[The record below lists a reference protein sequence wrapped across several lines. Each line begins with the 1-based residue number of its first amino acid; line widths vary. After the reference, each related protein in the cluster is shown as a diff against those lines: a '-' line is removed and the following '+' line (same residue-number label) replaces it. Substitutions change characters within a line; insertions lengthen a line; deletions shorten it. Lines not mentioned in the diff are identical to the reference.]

1 MKHAIEAKGL
11 TKRFGKTVAIQDLDL
26 TVPEGSIFAFLGPNG
41 AGKTTTIKTLM
52 NIIRPT
58 EGSSSVLGV
67 DSAKLGPEEFTQIGY
82 VSENQE
88 MPEWMR
94 VDRFLNYCKG
104 MYPAWDDGFCRYL
117 IDQFSLP
124 LDQKLKSLS
133 RGMRMKAALVSSLA
147 YRPKLLIFDEP
158 FSGLDPLV
166 REEFVSGM
174 LDITENEKWTIF
186 ISSHDID
193 EVERLA
199 DRVGIIDRGMLK
211 TVEKTE
217 SLQSRF
223 RRIEVTLSDSIE
235 SEIAFPEEWFHPE
248 KQDRAV
254 HFIDSQYAEGKSEE
268 KIREIFPNCSDV
280 DVSGMSLREIFIV
293 FAKKFKISELSGGKI

>member
-1 MKHAIEAKGL
+1 MEHAIEASGL
-11 TKRFGKTVAIQDLDL
+11 TKRFGEILAIQDLDL

-41 AGKTTTIKTLM
+41 AGKTTTIKTLV
-52 NIIRPT
+52 NIMSPT
-58 EGSSSVLGV
+58 KGSSTVLGV
-67 DSAKLGPEEFTQIGY
+67 DSLKLGPDEFAQIGY

-94 VDRFLNYCKG
+94 VDQFLEFCKV
-104 MYPAWDDGFCRYL
+104 MYPTWDDEFCRAL
-117 IDQFSLP
+117 IDQFGLP
-124 LDQKLKSLS
+124 VRQKLKSLS
-133 RGMRMKAALVSSLA
+133 RGMKMKAALVSSLA

-174 LDITENEKWTIF
+174 LDVTENERWTIF

-199 DRVGIIDRGMLK
+199 DWVGIIDKGVLK

-217 SLQSRF
+217 SLQNRF
-223 RRIEVTLSDSIE
+223 RRMEVTMGDSLK
-235 SEIAFPEEWFHPE
+235 SEIPFPENWFLPE
-248 KQDRAV
+248 TQDRIV
-254 HFIDSQYAEGKSEE
+254 RFIDSQYAEGTSEK
-268 KIREIFPNCSDV
+268 KIREILPNCSDIEA
-280 DVSGMSLREIFIV
+280 SGMSLREIFIV
-293 FAKKFKISELSGGKI
+293 FAKQFKIS

>member
-1 MKHAIEAKGL
+1 MNHVIEANGL
-11 TKRFGKTVAIQDLDL
+11 TKRFGKTVAVQDLDL
-26 TVPEGSIFAFLGPNG
+26 AVPEGSIFAFLGPNG

-52 NIIRPT
+52 NIMRPT
-58 EGSSSVLGV
+58 KGSSTVLGV
-67 DSAKLGPEEFTQIGY
+67 DSTELGPEEFTQIGY

-94 VDRFLNYCKG
+94 VDKFLDYCRA
-104 MYPAWDDGFCRYL
+104 MYPAWDDGFCKGL
-117 IDQFSLP
+117 IEQFSLP
-124 LDQKLKSLS
+124 IDQKLKSLS

-158 FSGLDPLV
+158 FGGLDPLV

-199 DRVGIIDRGMLK
+199 DWVGIIDRGLLK

-217 SLQSRF
+217 LLQSRF
-223 RRIEVTLSDSIE
+223 RRIEVTLSNSIE
-235 SEIAFPEEWFHPE
+235 GDIALPEEWLLPE

-268 KIREIFPNCSDV
+268 KIRRIFPNCSDV
-280 DVSGMSLREIFIV
+280 NVSGMSLREIFIV
-293 FAKKFKISELSGGKI
+293 FAKKFKISELSGGRI

>member
-1 MKHAIEAKGL
+1 MNYAIEANKL
-11 TKRFGKTVAIQDLDL
+11 TKRFGKIMAVQDLDL
-26 TVPEGSIFAFLGPNG
+26 AVPEGSIFAFLGPNG

-52 NIIRPT
+52 NIMRPT
-58 EGSSSVLGV
+58 KGSSTILGV
-67 DSAKLGPEEFTQIGY
+67 ESTKLGPEEFAQIGY

-88 MPEWMR
+88 MPDWMR
-94 VDRFLNYCKG
+94 VDKFLEYCRS
-104 MYPAWDDGFCRYL
+104 MYPTWDDGFCREL
-117 IDQFSLP
+117 TEQFDLP
-124 LDQKLKSLS
+124 MKQKLKALS

-199 DRVGIIDRGMLK
+199 DWVGIIDRGLLK

-223 RRIEVTLSDSIE
+223 RKIEVTLSDSIE
-235 SEIAFPEEWFHPE
+235 SEIAFPEEWFLPE

-268 KIREIFPNCSDV
+268 KVREIFPGCSDIEA
-280 DVSGMSLREIFIV
+280 SGMSLREIFIV
-293 FAKKFKISELSGGKI
+293 FAKKFKISELSGGRI